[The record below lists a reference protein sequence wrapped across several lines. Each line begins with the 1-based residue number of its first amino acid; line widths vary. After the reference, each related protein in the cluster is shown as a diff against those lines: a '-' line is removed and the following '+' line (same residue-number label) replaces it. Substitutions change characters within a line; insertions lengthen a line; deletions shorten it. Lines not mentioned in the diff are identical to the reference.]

1 MERIGIAG
9 LGRMGQALAAR
20 LLEAGFSL
28 AVYNR
33 TRVKAEELVARGAA
47 WAASPAKLCEQSD
60 IVLTILT
67 DERAVEQTYLGER
80 GLLSAGVSGKLFVEM
95 STIRLSTIH
104 ALRPQIESRGAHLV
118 DAPVS
123 GTVEPARQG
132 QLLALVGGAPA
143 DVERARPALATFS
156 RRIVHLGPSGA
167 GTLMKLALN
176 MPMAIFWAGLA
187 EAMAMG
193 RQFGLDTAQM
203 LDVYLDSPVALPALR
218 LKAPL
223 LLGAPHEVAFDVT
236 GVRKDLLAMVAT
248 AQDAGVPTATGSA
261 ALALFAAATAA
272 GYGERDLV
280 FLVEYMAELARAT
293 FPMPAA
299 ED

>member
-1 MERIGIAG
+1 VERIGLAG
-9 LGRMGQALAAR
+9 LGRMGQALAGR
-20 LLEAGFSL
+20 LLAAGFPL
-28 AVYNR
+28 AVCNR
-33 TRVKAEELVARGAA
+33 TRAKGESLVERGAA
-47 WAASPAKLCEQSD
+47 WAGSPSELAERSD

-67 DERAVEQTYLGER
+67 DERAVEQTYLGAN
-80 GLLSAGVSGKLFVEM
+80 GLLAAAADGKLFVEM
-95 STIRLSTIH
+95 STIRLATIH
-104 ALRPQIESRGAHLV
+104 MLRPQIEARGARLV

-132 QLLALVGGAPA
+132 QLLTLVGGESV
-143 DVERARPALATFS
+143 DVERARPALETFS
-156 RRIVHLGPSGA
+156 RRIVHMGPSGA

-193 RQFGLDTAQM
+193 RQFGLDMEQM

-218 LKAPL
+218 MKAPL
-223 LLGAPHEVAFDVT
+223 LLGAPHEVAFDIT

-248 AQDAGVPTATGSA
+248 GQDAGVPTPTGTA

-272 GYGERDLV
+272 GYGERDLA
-280 FLVEYMAELARAT
+280 FITEYMAELARKT
-293 FPMPAA
+293 FPT
-299 ED
+299 DH